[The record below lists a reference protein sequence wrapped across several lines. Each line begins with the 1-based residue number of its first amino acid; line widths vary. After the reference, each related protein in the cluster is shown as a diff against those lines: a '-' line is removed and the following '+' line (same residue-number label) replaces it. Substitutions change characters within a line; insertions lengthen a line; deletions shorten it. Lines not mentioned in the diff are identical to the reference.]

1 MDNPGEIMRF
11 CRLCL
16 VKDQVNIPIFEEQGD
31 IRQIFLKISSCLPV
45 KVSREDKLPKKI
57 CDGCSNKL
65 DLLYEFWNTSANAE
79 KTLLS
84 WLGQAGVKDVDQ
96 TITAVAQ
103 QIAKPSEPQVKE
115 ETPEDGHAAVQNTD
129 HLGISNSAVLDDSSA
144 KDETEEPPPKRARRT
159 AAVKAQI
166 NLTPDSEEEDDD
178 LDTAEPMTKIEDE
191 SDESDNDDKD
201 PSYVDVP
208 GTSADDQPGPSGV
221 GKDGAEAPLIFNDH
235 LYLNFNALPSNL
247 NLIENFD
254 KTENIYASSVVNQL
268 NESDELLNLLS
279 TEEECTAILN
289 NIAASEHFESL
300 MHTHNEYVKAPET
313 KLEKYGE
320 CTNGQSKPSFKCDIC
335 KKTFTTKKALK
346 KHLMRHTDERKI
358 PCKICGKL
366 FRFNY
371 ELTAH
376 MRSHE
381 GPTLQCDM
389 CPKMF
394 SHKSHLNAH
403 RKRHLGEFEA
413 FCDLCNKGFISHSLY
428 ASHKKAIHDNAGHI
442 CEVCG
447 LKLCSNSS
455 LKEHRTIHDPSHG
468 KIRSYICNICGKS
481 YITQRNLKSH
491 LIIHSRNKPHVCRV
505 CGKTVSSKNILETHL
520 KMHTGVKD
528 FVCNIC
534 DKAFA
539 SKEYLEVHTRIHTGY
554 KPFQCN
560 LCPKKFTQKTS
571 LIVHLRYHTGEKP
584 YKCECGK
591 NFTTKSH
598 LMTHYKT
605 HDVGGVEIDY
615 LSYQLHDAIKPC

>member
-221 GKDGAEAPLIFNDH
+221 GKDGAEAPVDEIFDIDGS
-235 LYLNFNALPSNL
+235 LSDDQS
-247 NLIENFD
+247 I
-254 KTENIYASSVVNQL
+254 NQY
-268 NESDELLNLLS
+268 
-279 TEEECTAILN
+279 EC
-289 NIAASEHFESL
+289 
-300 MHTHNEYVKAPET
+300 
-313 KLEKYGE
+313 G
-320 CTNGQSKPSFKCDIC
+320 
-335 KKTFTTKKALK
+335 
-346 KHLMRHTDERKI
+346 
-358 PCKICGKL
+358 ICGKL
-366 FRFNY
+366 FDSKRSFIKNHINKYAKRLTCY
-371 ELTAH
+371 EEDQNCVNEVVIQDNEPEQLSKKVRPVDLVALEHGYMLPELPPITKVVKKTVLIPIKNPAAILAANKPLN
-376 MRSHE
+376 SV
-381 GPTLQCDM
+381 
-389 CPKMF
+389 PKPPRARQP
-394 SHKSHLNAH
+394 K
-403 RKRHLGEFEA
+403 KRHEVPNFSATGYILVEA
-413 FCDLCNKGFISHSLY
+413 ND
-428 ASHKKAIHDNAGHI
+428 
-442 CEVCG
+442 G
-447 LKLCSNSS
+447 LD
-455 LKEHRTIHDPSHG
+455 TIH
-468 KIRSYICNICGKS
+468 
-481 YITQRNLKSH
+481 
-491 LIIHSRNKPHVCRV
+491 
-505 CGKTVSSKNILETHL
+505 
-520 KMHTGVKD
+520 
-528 FVCNIC
+528 
-534 DKAFA
+534 
-539 SKEYLEVHTRIHTGY
+539 
-554 KPFQCN
+554 
-560 LCPKKFTQKTS
+560 
-571 LIVHLRYHTGEKP
+571 
-584 YKCECGK
+584 YKCERCEQIFINKFGFFRHIEKGK
-591 NFTTKSH
+591 CYINNCDVCMATFSKNGEFY
-598 LMTHYKT
+598 THYIEQHTDRAICNFCFRTFMYEKNVKEHMLRHLDQFRHRCEDCSKGFYTVREYRNHYKNRHMGIRHKCEICDRSFADEYYFKKHFAT
-605 HDVGGVEIDY
+605 HSHNPDSVDVSKLENFE
-615 LSYQLHDAIKPC
+615 

>member
-221 GKDGAEAPLIFNDH
+221 GKDGAEAPLWK
-235 LYLNFNALPSNL
+235 S
-247 NLIENFD
+247 
-254 KTENIYASSVVNQL
+254 Q
-268 NESDELLNLLS
+268 
-279 TEEECTAILN
+279 
-289 NIAASEHFESL
+289 SEKSYCSFCNKSFANSESL
-300 MHTHNEYVKAPET
+300 KRHLDNLKAFIFMYCKNCCSSYNVLEFQQHHNCLYFCAVCSQFVLQDFLSHKCLHKKRIQELAESSRLQCGLCKNIFFSNEALTAHEAECSKNTEVYSCKCCDQQMHDETSWIKHIEQHQTPINEYVCCSNTFKKKSMYEEHVKNTHLKHISVTSMIKLQKNQYREKHVSCRYCDEKFTNQNLAVSHERKLHGDKIDQCHICLKYF
-313 KLEKYGE
+313 KLERIRAHKI
-320 CTNGQSKPSFKCDIC
+320 THR
-335 KKTFTTKKALK
+335 TKKHYHNTPAKL
-346 KHLMRHTDERKI
+346 
-358 PCKICGKL
+358 CNVCG
-366 FRFNY
+366 
-371 ELTAH
+371 
-376 MRSHE
+376 RSVKNLE
-381 GPTLQCDM
+381 
-389 CPKMF
+389 
-394 SHKSHLNAH
+394 
-403 RKRHLGEFEA
+403 RHLI
-413 FCDLCNKGFISHSLY
+413 NHQSQRNHS
-428 ASHKKAIHDNAGHI
+428 
-442 CEVCG
+442 
-447 LKLCSNSS
+447 CS
-455 LKEHRTIHDPSHG
+455 E
-468 KIRSYICNICGKS
+468 CGKS
-481 YITQRNLKSH
+481 FKLSSDLKRH
-491 LIIHSRNKPHVCRV
+491 MIVHSND
-505 CGKTVSSKNILETHL
+505 SSLQHKCD
-520 KMHTGVKD
+520 V
-528 FVCNIC
+528 C
-534 DKAFA
+534 DKAF
-539 SKEYLEVHTRIHTGY
+539 KVPFNLRVHMRIHDTV
-554 KPFQCN
+554 KPFACMI
-560 LCPKKFTQKTS
+560 CEKT
-571 LIVHLRYHTGEKP
+571 Y
-584 YKCECGK
+584 
-591 NFTTKSH
+591 TTKQSRDNH
-598 LMTHYKT
+598 LKT
-605 HDVGGVEIDY
+605 HR
-615 LSYQLHDAIKPC
+615 

>member
-221 GKDGAEAPLIFNDH
+221 GKDGAEAPVDVKK
-235 LYLNFNALPSNL
+235 
-247 NLIENFD
+247 E
-254 KTENIYASSVVNQL
+254 K
-268 NESDELLNLLS
+268 LS
-279 TEEECTAILN
+279 TLDIKKLRDLFLKTSNACPEEDHKIR
-289 NIAASEHFESL
+289 
-300 MHTHNEYVKAPET
+300 
-313 KLEKYGE
+313 
-320 CTNGQSKPSFKCDIC
+320 
-335 KKTFTTKKALK
+335 FT
-346 KHLMRHTDERKI
+346 
-358 PCKICGKL
+358 
-366 FRFNY
+366 
-371 ELTAH
+371 
-376 MRSHE
+376 
-381 GPTLQCDM
+381 
-389 CPKMF
+389 
-394 SHKSHLNAH
+394 
-403 RKRHLGEFEA
+403 
-413 FCDLCNKGFISHSLY
+413 
-428 ASHKKAIHDNAGHI
+428 
-442 CEVCG
+442 CEVCDYTAGHSLDFALHSKQHTERYYCQYCSYKTGKETYIEKHMKNHTSTDFRNYCTVCYKTFNENIQADEHKNFHSGELPYSCSMCGKHFMFSWLLNTHYRFLHHGVSKEDDLYFCLLCKLRFGTKSG
-447 LKLCSNSS
+447 LRKHQLRKHEPKVQSLC
-455 LKEHRTIHDPSHG
+455 D
-468 KIRSYICNICGKS
+468 ICGKS
-481 YITQRNLKSH
+481 LSSTETLKFH
-491 LIIHSRNKPHVCRV
+491 KRTHTGYKPHICST
-505 CGKTVSSKNILETHL
+505 CGKSFCKKGLLVEHERV
-520 KMHTGVKD
+520 HTGEKP
-528 FVCNIC
+528 FLCNFCQKGFSQRGPLKI
-534 DKAFA
+534 
-539 SKEYLEVHTRIHTGY
+539 HTRIHTGER
-554 KPFQCN
+554 PF
-560 LCPKKFTQKTS
+560 LCR
-571 LIVHLRYHTGEKP
+571 L
-584 YKCECGK
+584 CGK
-591 NFTTKSH
+591 GCICKSV
-598 LMTHYKT
+598 L
-605 HDVGGVEIDY
+605 DVHMR
-615 LSYQLHDAIKPC
+615 SCTRNN